1 MNKRIRKLLSE
12 DKKTIEERL
21 FALTLVTSALSF
33 AVFIITNALS
43 KVSIVD
49 ISVMAASLLL
59 MAFAAFRALKSKRIK
74 LGGAVISFVVIFIIL
89 PYSFFTGGGIYGG
102 PPCWFI
108 FSALFVSL
116 ILSGKTKYFFLISG
130 LVVSAGCYVAAYTHP
145 ELIRQNSTM
154 LAYIASYVSLAFIS
168 VSICVMVSFEILI
181 YKIENEKNEK
191 QRREIA
197 ALNDSQNRF
206 FSSMSHEIRTPINT
220 IIGLNEMILRENVS
234 EEVAEDAANIRA
246 ASKMLLHLINDILDM
261 SKLESGNMQLSNVSY
276 HLGDMLSEL
285 VNMIW
290 IRARDKGLE
299 FNVSVAPD
307 VPATVIGDDVRV
319 KQILINVL
327 NNAVKY
333 TREGSVTLSIQCGKI
348 EDGKQ
353 SILYTI
359 TDTGMGIKKE
369 NLPYLFTAFKRVD
382 EDKNRHIE
390 GTGLGLSIVRQL
402 VDLMGGEISVNSI
415 YTQGTTFV
423 IDIPQIVAGNDTIG
437 DLNLE
442 KKHKI
447 IRDAYTSRFEA
458 PDARILVVDDNASN
472 LLVCT
477 KLLRDTK
484 VQIDTASSG
493 EDALRLTVDN
503 FYHVIFMDHMMP
515 QMDGIECHRRILSQK
530 AGKCK
535 ESKIISFTANADAE
549 SRALYER
556 EGFDGFLIKP
566 VDGKSLEI
574 ELARNLPRELV
585 HYLSEN
591 DTDVLEESMAWIN
604 SEQTKRLITV
614 TTEST
619 ADLPRELIDQY
630 EIGSI
635 PHTVITEEGVFRDSL
650 DIDTAGLITYMSRS
664 QKKVRAHAP
673 DVAAHEAFFADQLT
687 RANSV
692 IHISLS
698 KDIAN
703 SGYNAAYE
711 AADSFNNVTV
721 FESGHLSSGQGLIV
735 LEACRLASLG
745 KTVAEIGEAINKT
758 KDLVKTSF
766 IVDNLDYLARMGQ
779 VSSKIAKAA
788 KTLTI
793 RPTLVMKH
801 GKMTIGRV
809 FFGSRRKAWRK
820 YIKSTLSVKNNID
833 THMVFITYSSM
844 TRSDLKWVASEVD
857 RIVHFENVFFQKAA
871 PSVAVNCGPGTF
883 GVLFKLKGDDD

>member
-1 MNKRIRKLLSE
+1 MNKAIRKLLSE
-12 DKKTIEERL
+12 DKKSLEERL
-21 FALTLVTSALSF
+21 FVLTIATSAFSL
-33 AVFIITNALS
+33 AVIFVSSALAGIT
-43 KVSIVD
+43 VID
-49 ISVMAASLLL
+49 IAVIAIGTLL
-59 MAFAAFRALKSKRIK
+59 MTFTIYRTLKSKRLK
-74 LGGAVISFVVIFIIL
+74 LGGAVISTIVIFILL
-89 PYSFFTGGGIYGG
+89 PYTFFTGGAIYGG
-102 PPCWFI
+102 PPSWFI

-116 ILSGKTKYFFLISG
+116 ILSGKTKIFFLVSE
-130 LVVSAGCYVAAYTHP
+130 LAVSAACYIVSYTHP
-145 ELIRQNSTM
+145 EFIRQNSTF
-154 LAYIASYVSLAFIS
+154 LAYIASYVSVAFIS
-168 VSICVMVSFEILI
+168 ISICIMVGIEILI

-191 QRREIA
+191 QKKEIA

-234 EEVAEDAANIRA
+234 DEVAEDAANIRA

-276 HLGDMLSEL
+276 NIGDMLSEL

-299 FNVSVAPD
+299 FNVNVAPD

-333 TREGSVTLSIQCGKI
+333 TREGSVSLSIQCGKI

-353 SILYTI
+353 SILYTVN
-359 TDTGMGIKKE
+359 DTGMGIKKE

-390 GTGLGLSIVRQL
+390 GTGLGLSIVKQL
-402 VDLMGGEISVNSI
+402 VDLMGGDISVNSI

-423 IDIPQIVAGNDTIG
+423 IDIPQIVAGNGTVG

-442 KKHKI
+442 KKHKV

-458 PDARILVVDDNASN
+458 PDAKVLVVDDNASN

-484 VQIDTASSG
+484 VQVDTAASG

-503 FYHVIFMDHMMP
+503 YYHVIFMDHMMP

-585 HYLSEN
+585 HYLSED

-604 SEQTKRLITV
+604 SEQTKRLISI

-619 ADLPRELIDQY
+619 ADLPRELLDQY
-630 EIGSI
+630 EIREI
-635 PHTVITEEGVFRDSL
+635 PHTVITEEGAFRDSI
-650 DIDTAGLITYMSRS
+650 DIDTGGLISYMSNNA
-664 QKKVRAHAP
+664 KKVRAHAP
-673 DVAAHEAFFADQLT
+673 DVAAHEAFFADSLAH
-687 RANSV
+687 ANNI

-703 SGYNAAYE
+703 SGYAAALD
-711 AADSFNNVTV
+711 AAASFNNVTV
-721 FESGHLSSGQGLIV
+721 LESGHLSSGQGLVV
-735 LEACRLASLG
+735 LEACRMASQG
-745 KTVAEIGEAINKT
+745 KTVEEISKAIETVKEH
-758 KDLVKTSF
+758 VKTSF

-779 VSSKIAKAA
+779 VNPKIAGIT
-788 KTLTI
+788 KTLTL
-793 RPTLVMKH
+793 RPTLVMKN
-801 GKMTIGRV
+801 GKMTIGKI
-809 FFGSRRKAWRK
+809 FFGSRQKAWRK
-820 YIKSTLSVKNNID
+820 YIRSALNGARNID
-833 THMVFITYSSM
+833 THMLFITYSSM
-844 TRSDLKWVASEVD
+844 SHSDLDWVKKEVGYL
-857 RIVHFENVFFQKAA
+857 VHFENIYCQKAS
-871 PSVAVNCGPGTF
+871 PSVSVNCGPGTF
-883 GVLFKLKGDDD
+883 GLLFKTKNE

>member
-1 MNKRIRKLLSE
+1 MNKMIRKLLSE
-12 DKKTIEERL
+12 DRKSIEERL
-21 FALTLVTSALSF
+21 FVLTLVSSAFSF
-33 AVFIITNALS
+33 AVIIVTNAMSKISAVDIIITTAC
-43 KVSIVD
+43 I
-49 ISVMAASLLL
+49 LL
-59 MAFAAFRALKSKRIK
+59 MTLAAYRAIK
-74 LGGAVISFVVIFIIL
+74 TKHIKIGGAIIAFVVIFVML
-89 PYSFFTGGGIYGG
+89 PYCFFTGGGIYGG

-116 ILSGKTKYFFLISG
+116 ILSGKTKYFFLVSG
-130 LVVSAGCYVAAYTHP
+130 LVVAAGCYILAFTHP
-145 ELIRQNSTM
+145 ELIRQNSTL
-154 LAYIASYVSLAFIS
+154 LAYIASYTSLAFIS
-168 VSICVMVSFEILI
+168 ISICMMISIEILI
-181 YKIENEKNEK
+181 YKFENEKNEN
-191 QRREIA
+191 QRKEIA

-234 EEVAEDAANIRA
+234 DEVAEDAANIRA

-276 HLGDMLSEL
+276 NIGDMLSEL

-299 FNVSVAPD
+299 FNVNVAPD

-333 TREGSVTLSIQCGKI
+333 TREGSVSLSIQCGKI

-359 TDTGMGIKKE
+359 SDTGMGIKKE

-423 IDIPQIVAGNDTIG
+423 IEIPQIVAGSETVG

-442 KKHKI
+442 KKHKV

-574 ELARNLPRELV
+574 ELAKNLPRELV

-604 SEQTKRLITV
+604 SEQTKRLITI

-619 ADLPRELIDQY
+619 ADLPRDLVEQY
-630 EIGSI
+630 EIAEI
-635 PHTVITEEGVFRDSL
+635 PHIVITEEGAFRDSI
-650 DIDTAGLITYMSRS
+650 DIDTAGLMSYMARNE
-664 QKKVRAHAP
+664 KKVRSTAP
-673 DVAAHEAFFADQLT
+673 DVASHEAFFADQLT
-687 RANSV
+687 RANNV

-698 KDIAN
+698 KEIAN
-703 SGYNAAYE
+703 SGYAAATE
-711 AADSFNNVTV
+711 AAASFNNVTV
-721 FESGHLSSGQGLIV
+721 IESGHLSSGQGLVV
-735 LEACRLASLG
+735 LEACRLASQG
-745 KTVAEIGEAINKT
+745 KTVGEIVEAINELKNN
-758 KDLVKTSF
+758 VRTSF
-766 IVDNLDYLARMGQ
+766 IVENLDYLARMGQ
-779 VSSKIAKAA
+779 VSTRVAGIT
-788 KTLTI
+788 KTLTM
-793 RPTLVMKH
+793 RPTLVMKR
-801 GKMTIGRV
+801 GKMTLGRV
-809 FFGSRRKAWRK
+809 FFGSRRKSWKK
-820 YIKSTLSVKNNID
+820 YIKNALSGKSSID
-833 THMVFITYSSM
+833 THMLFVTYSSLS
-844 TRSDLKWVASEVD
+844 RSNLNWVKEEIEK
-857 RIVHFENVFFQKAA
+857 IVHFENIFFVKAA

-883 GVLFKLKGDDD
+883 GLLFKNKGYEE